1 MEKVK
6 KKLTKRRV
14 DGSKFINLNP
24 TMHEAKN
31 STAVISFGRFS
42 PPTVGHEKLINKVIA
57 EAKSR
62 NATPMIFASHSFDKK
77 KNPLPYKSKIR
88 YLKTAFGNVI
98 QETNSKTI
106 IQIAKELEVNYTNL
120 VLVVGS
126 DRVAEF
132 QKLLNSYNGKE
143 YTFKNIEVVSAG
155 ARDPD
160 AEGVSGMSAS
170 KLRALAAEG
179 NFNEFKKGIP
189 KKLAS
194 STDEI
199 FKELRSN
206 MGIEEEA
213 LNEDEMNEREALTV
227 QQRRQRGRTM
237 RRYKSKIAAARKR
250 AQRRK
255 ASPEKMKQ
263 RARRRAREI
272 MRQRFL
278 QGRKY
283 SDLSPAEKVQ
293 VDKRL
298 LRIPDTAI
306 SRIAVR
312 QLPKVRQAE
321 MERLSSLSS
330 GSTKKESLDN
340 AFENFL
346 TERRECPP
354 KKHHMAFTKEGKV
367 KFDRRFKFFKKKLDE
382 NFMQDAEDLMEQV
395 EELILNENLDKPKD
409 DPCWKGYVQLG
420 MKKKGKKEVPNCV
433 PMESVNPADREQ
445 GTDSLVRIYKKD
457 TPGQR
462 EKNESYYDA
471 EVPEFTFQDFERGSR
486 IRFSSH
492 SMDMADGEEEKEGTV
507 VGSNVQHLRVRDDN
521 GILYKVRHADAELI
535 ESTISRGFEGKKI
548 AVKDALTRMIDG
560 SMRKMAPGKSASS
573 KHGD

>member
-1 MEKVK
+1 MEKIK
-6 KKLTKRRV
+6 KKLIKRRA

-88 YLKTAFGNVI
+88 YLKTTFGNVI

-132 QKLLNSYNGKE
+132 QKLLNAYNGKE

-194 STDEI
+194 SADEI

-206 MGIEEEA
+206 MGIEEEEA
-213 LNEDEMNEREALTV
+213 LNENEMNEREALTV

-382 NFMQDAEDLMEQV
+382 NFMQDAEDLMEHV
-395 EELILNENLDKPKD
+395 EELIFNKNLDAPN
-409 DPCWKGYVQLG
+409 YVQ
-420 MKKKGKKEVPNCV
+420 V
-433 PMESVNPADREQ
+433 ESANPADREQ

-462 EKNESYYDA
+462 EKNESYYAA

-548 AVKDALTRMIDG
+548 AVKDMLTRMIDG